1 MSDAHSLSIDR
12 ISKRFGETR
21 AVHEVSLQV
30 ARGEFVTLLGPSG
43 CGKTTLLNL
52 IAGFLEAD
60 TGEILID
67 GKPITGLAPFERN
80 IGVVFQNYALF
91 PHMTVAENVAF
102 GLRMRR
108 VPAGEI
114 ASRVQ
119 EALDTVRL
127 PHYGGRRPKE
137 LSGGQQQR
145 VALARALVIRPELIL
160 LDEPFSAIDKNL
172 RAEMQVELKRIQRAV
187 GITTIFVTHDQ
198 SEALSLSDRIAVM
211 AHGAVQQVSVPAEL
225 YRKPANNFVASFIGE
240 VNRLPCAASEEGN
253 TVVLKAGDVV
263 LRLPRSRAV
272 SVASGDAVLYVRPE
286 ALSVR
291 EPGGVEANLGTASVE
306 AHVYQGTH
314 VDLIVRAANGW
325 LLRVRHRGYEALER
339 WPVGAT
345 IGVGAELN
353 EAYLFAE

>member
-1 MSDAHSLSIDR
+1 MSDSHTLSVER
-12 ISKRFGETR
+12 VSKSFGDTR
-21 AVHEVSLQV
+21 AVNEVSLQV

-52 IAGFLEAD
+52 IAGFLEPDA
-60 TGEILID
+60 GAILVD
-67 GKPITGLAPFERN
+67 GRHITGLAPFERN

-102 GLRMRR
+102 GLKMRK
-108 VPAGEI
+108 VPAAEI
-114 ASRVQ
+114 AKRVQ

-127 PHYGGRRPKE
+127 PQLGERRPRQ

-145 VALARALVIRPELIL
+145 VALARALVIQPQLIL

-172 RAEMQVELKRIQRAV
+172 RAEMQVELKRIQRQI

-211 AHGAVQQVSVPAEL
+211 SQGVVQQLSVPADL
-225 YRKPANNFVASFIGE
+225 YRKPANHFVASFIGE
-240 VNRLPCAASEEGN
+240 VNRLRCAAGEEG
-253 TVVLKAGDVV
+253 GEVV
-263 LRLPRSRAV
+263 LRAGAVALRLPKLRAGV
-272 SVASGDAVLYVRPE
+272 SGGDAVLYLRPE

-291 EPGGVEANLGTASVE
+291 DGEANLGSGTVD

-314 VDLIVRAANGW
+314 VDLIVKAANGW
-325 LLRVRHRGYEALER
+325 LLRARHPGYEALER

-345 IGVGAELN
+345 VGVQADLAEACVFG
-353 EAYLFAE
+353 E